1 MGGSCSTQQ
10 DPVVPGELDT
20 IVEKIKELNLPY
32 PLDIDLCKLNKLITH
47 SKQITEG
54 DKHGIIVVASNM
66 TAPYFMVKSQQETQH
81 TSSFTNQ
88 ATREKLHYIGSVK
101 YTDFWL
107 HAFGTRVP
115 LSQNGGYKKVKKYKK
130 TNTKHSFIYQ
140 GKSYIRNI
148 HIGSRGGKYVIL
160 NKTYVKLNINSS

>member
-1 MGGSCSTQQ
+1 MGNSCSRSQ
-10 DPVVPGELDT
+10 DIIVPGVDT
-20 IVEKIKELNLPY
+20 LQKLCGISGDTNGVYILPFDLKEMNSRINNENPFVNEAGNV
-32 PLDIDLCKLNKLITH
+32 K
-47 SKQITEG
+47 
-54 DKHGIIVVASNM
+54 
-66 TAPYFMVKSQQETQH
+66 APYYAIEITKLSVIKNTKHYGQLRLIG
-81 TSSFTNQ
+81 
-88 ATREKLHYIGSVK
+88 TREYNNTEFAL
-101 YTDFWL
+101 
-107 HAFGTRVP
+107 FGTRVP